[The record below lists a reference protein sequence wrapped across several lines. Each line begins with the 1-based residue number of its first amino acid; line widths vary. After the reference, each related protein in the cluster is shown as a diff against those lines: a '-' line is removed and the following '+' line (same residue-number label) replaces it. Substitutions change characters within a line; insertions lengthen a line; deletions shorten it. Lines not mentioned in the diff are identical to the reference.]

1 MIKMHDFI
9 ENEEKSCKYKW
20 VNSFMSIFFFLYV
33 NEILLIEN
41 DIPYITRNK
50 GFTVIIFFIKYF
62 EKVSFILEM
71 KIYRDRSKRLLELS
85 QSNIYR
91 VFMSRICSIM
101 YTMYETGYGILTR
114 IVSGYLQD
122 PS

>member
-1 MIKMHDFI
+1 MI
-9 ENEEKSCKYKW
+9 
-20 VNSFMSIFFFLYV
+20 FL
-33 NEILLIEN
+33 ILQGIKVSLLSL
-41 DIPYITRNK
+41 
-50 GFTVIIFFIKYF
+50 FFIKDF

-71 KIYRDRSKRLLELS
+71 KIYRDRSKRLLGLS